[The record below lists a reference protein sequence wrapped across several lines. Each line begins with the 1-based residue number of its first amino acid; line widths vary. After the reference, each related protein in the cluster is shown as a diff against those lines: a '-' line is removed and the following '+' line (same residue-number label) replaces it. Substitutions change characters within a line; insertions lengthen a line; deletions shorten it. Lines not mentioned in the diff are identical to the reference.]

1 MDDAQRLAEIQER
14 EKAATEGPWDAHY
27 LSDDCADIGAGMKHL
42 EDGIVQATWV
52 CSVESGICCGTPL
65 TTEECAN
72 VKFIAHARS
81 DIPWLLAK
89 VEDLQT
95 ILKEFA
101 FLDGITPD
109 GIVDVE
115 QFCVRLRALAAKAA
129 EETTD
134 A

>member
-1 MDDAQRLAEIQER
+1 MNDAERIAEIRER
-14 EKAATEGPWDAHY
+14 EKAATPGPWISAPYDRADKWIDVPAPGVRVDY
-27 LSDDCADIGAGMKHL
+27 DDVDHDEQDSNAA
-42 EDGIVQATWV
+42 
-52 CSVESGICCGTPL
+52 
-65 TTEECAN
+65 
-72 VKFIAHARS
+72 FIAHARS
-81 DIPWLLAK
+81 DIPWLREK

-129 EETTD
+129 QEKP
-134 A
+134 

>member
-1 MDDAQRLAEIQER
+1 MADAQRLAEIRER
-14 EKAATEGPWDAHY
+14 EKAATEGPWHR
-27 LSDDCADIGAGMKHL
+27 LETWAGITTG
-42 EDGIVQATWV
+42 D
-52 CSVESGICCGTPL
+52 P
-65 TTEECAN
+65 TEEYGKG
-72 VKFIAHARS
+72 VIWHGWDGQGPSDEDEEFIAHARS
-81 DIPWLLAK
+81 DIPWLRAK

-115 QFCVRLRALAAKAA
+115 QFCARLRALAAKAA
-129 EETTD
+129 EEITD